1 MLRLYDFPNFIFAF
15 ARKHNCLFAMFAI
28 LILQYLQEIVL

>member
-15 ARKHNCLFAMFAI
+15 APKYNRLFAMFAI
-28 LILQYLQEIVL
+28 LILQYLQ